1 MKKNL
6 LKSKMS
12 LYEDNN
18 KTLAKKL
25 SITPSALS
33 RKINGSSN
41 FTIEEMKFIRKEYG
55 LSDGEFLDIFFN
67 NWFAVWQN
75 NIGRRSIKSI

>member
-25 SITPSALS
+25 NITPYALS

-55 LSDGEFLDIFFN
+55 LSDVEFLDIFFN
-67 NWFAVWQN
+67 NWFAVW
-75 NIGRRSIKSI
+75 